1 MWALP
6 QKKTAPMS
14 TEVNPRLELAN
25 RIAIEAGKITL
36 KHFRN
41 SALNVVKKG
50 DGSPLTIAD
59 QESETFLREQ
69 IAASFPDDAIVGE
82 EYGTT
87 EGTSSF
93 TWILDPIDGTK
104 SFISGVPLY
113 GTMVAVEQEIPGG
126 NRESLIGSVYL
137 PGIDEGIFA
146 SQGNGAWYFT
156 GDQSP
161 TRAEVSKTESLSD
174 AVLVTSEVET
184 FGERSFGNGD
194 AMSVYSRL
202 AEATWYSRT
211 WGDVF
216 GYLLVATGRVDI
228 MIDPILNV
236 WDAAAVQ
243 PIIQEAGGRFSD
255 WSGTSRIDAGEAIG
269 SNGMLHKDIL
279 QLISKSKGE

>member
-1 MWALP
+1 MTSAVP
-6 QKKTAPMS
+6 QKKTLSMS
-14 TEVNPRLELAN
+14 NEVNTRLELAN
-25 RIAIEAGKITL
+25 RIAVEAGKITL
-36 KHFRN
+36 KHFRKPT
-41 SALNVVKKG
+41 LDVIKKR
-50 DGSPLTIAD
+50 DGSPVTVAD

-82 EYGTT
+82 EYGST
-87 EGTSSF
+87 EGTSGF

-113 GTMVAVEQEIPGG
+113 GTMVAVEQAVADGD
-126 NRESLIGSVYL
+126 RKSLIGSVYL

-146 SQGNGAWYFT
+146 SEGNGAWYFT
-156 GDQSP
+156 GDKSP
-161 TRAEVSKTESLSD
+161 VRAAVSKTTSLED
-174 AVLVTSEVET
+174 AVVATSAVET
-184 FGERSFGNGD
+184 FGKRERD
-194 AMSVYSRL
+194 AMDVYHRL
-202 AEATWYSRT
+202 AAATWYSRT

-255 WSGTSRIDAGEAIG
+255 WVGVSRIDAGESIG
-269 SNGMLHKDIL
+269 SNGLLHQEVLK
-279 QLISKSKGE
+279 LIAQQ

>member
-1 MWALP
+1 MTSALS
-6 QKKTAPMS
+6 QKKMLTMS

-25 RIAIEAGKITL
+25 RIAVEAGRITL

-41 SALNVVKKG
+41 SSLNVIKKG
-50 DGSPLTIAD
+50 DGSPVTIAD

-69 IAASFPDDAIVGE
+69 IAANFPDDAIVGE
-82 EYGTT
+82 EYGRT
-87 EGTSSF
+87 EGTSPF

-113 GTMVAVEQEIPGG
+113 GTMVAVEQEVTDGD
-126 NRESLIGSVYL
+126 RKSLIGSVYL

-146 SQGNGAWYFT
+146 SEGNGAWYFT

-161 TRAEVSKTESLSD
+161 ARAEVSKTTSLSD

-184 FGERSFGNGD
+184 FDERD
-194 AMSVYSRL
+194 AMDVYSRL
-202 AEATWYSRT
+202 AKATWYSRT
-211 WGDVF
+211 WGDVY

-255 WSGTSRIDAGEAIG
+255 WSGTNRIDAGEAIG
-269 SNGMLHKDIL
+269 TNGRLHEELLK
-279 QLISKSKGE
+279 LIGQA

>member
-1 MWALP
+1 MTSALL
-6 QKKTAPMS
+6 QIKMRPMS

-25 RIAIEAGKITL
+25 RIAVEAGKITL

-41 SALNVVKKG
+41 SSLNVIKKG

-59 QESETFLREQ
+59 QESETFLRQQ
-69 IAASFPDDAIVGE
+69 IAANFPDDAIVGE
-82 EYGTT
+82 EYGMS
-87 EGTSSF
+87 EGTSPF

-113 GTMVAVEQEIPGG
+113 GTMVAVEQEVSSDH
-126 NRESLIGSVYL
+126 RESLIGSVYL

-146 SQGNGAWYFT
+146 SKGNGAWYFT
-156 GDQSP
+156 GDESP
-161 TRAEVSKTESLSD
+161 SRAEVSKTSTLSD

-184 FGERSFGNGD
+184 FDERD
-194 AMSVYSRL
+194 ARDVYNRL
-202 AEATWYSRT
+202 ALATWYSRT
-211 WGDVF
+211 WGDVY

-269 SNGMLHKDIL
+269 SNGLLHEEVLK
-279 QLISKSKGE
+279 LISKNAGG

>member
-1 MWALP
+1 
-6 QKKTAPMS
+6 MS

-25 RIAIEAGKITL
+25 RLAVEAGKITL

-41 SALNVVKKG
+41 SSLNVVKKG
-50 DGSPLTIAD
+50 DGSPVTIAD

-69 IAASFPDDAIVGE
+69 IAANFPDDAIVGE

-87 EGTSSF
+87 EGTSPF

-113 GTMVAVEQEIPGG
+113 GTMVAVEQE
-126 NRESLIGSVYL
+126 VT
-137 PGIDEGIFA
+137 D
-146 SQGNGAWYFT
+146 
-156 GDQSP
+156 GDQ
-161 TRAEVSKTESLSD
+161 VSKTTSLSD

-184 FGERSFGNGD
+184 FGERD
-194 AMSVYSRL
+194 AMDVYSRL
-202 AEATWYSRT
+202 AKATWYSRT
-211 WGDVF
+211 WGDVY

-243 PIIQEAGGRFSD
+243 PIIQEA
-255 WSGTSRIDAGEAIG
+255 
-269 SNGMLHKDIL
+269 
-279 QLISKSKGE
+279 